1 MTIYFISGH
10 TNLTKEEFNK
20 QYKPLLDNIINDNN
34 TNSFVIGNSEGADK
48 MAFQYLIYKGI
59 SIYNITIYYFSKNNQ
74 EDNFYFNYKPKI
86 IKGFTSYEKRD
97 AAMTNASDKDIL
109 WIRPKEDNKKLLE
122 SLGEKY
128 RENRISA
135 TERNLQRR
143 KLI

>member
-20 QYKPLLDNIINDNN
+20 HYKPLLDNIINDNN

-48 MAFQYLIYKGI
+48 MAFQYLISKGI
-59 SIYNITIYYFSKNNQ
+59 SIDNITIYYFSKNNQ
-74 EDNFYFNYKPKI
+74 EDNFYFHYKPKI
-86 IKGFTSYEKRD
+86 IQGFTSYEKRD